1 MTPSERAQIEMIN
14 RKAGTPGTPS
24 AFTCA
29 DLTDIATLENWDE
42 LYAELVPRAR
52 QDVLEQAC
60 RQREQFDLIIA
71 DLIERGERAEGWIAF
86 KQWAFS
92 QREVL
97 EAPARRPLTD
107 EQVSQFLAQTHYQS
121 IQLAKNR
128 FAHVEATTDEERD
141 KLDREMEEMEAQ
153 FERDNKALKAR
164 FRASPQT

>member
-14 RKAGTPGTPS
+14 SKAGTPGTPS
-24 AFTCA
+24 SFTCA

-60 RQREQFDLIIA
+60 RQREHFDLIIA

-97 EAPARRPLTD
+97 EAPARRLLTD
-107 EQVSQFLAQTHYQS
+107 EQVSQFFAQTHYQS
-121 IQLAKNR
+121 IQIAKNR
-128 FAHVEATTDEERD
+128 LAHVQATTDEERAQ
-141 KLDREMEEMEAQ
+141 LDREMDEMEAR
-153 FERDNKALKAR
+153 FERDNKALKAS
-164 FRASPQT
+164 FRADPPT